1 MRTENENKAV
11 NFLKSK
17 NDHFIKACS
26 NAEFFGKSGKKEKGI
41 PATRRQASRWL
52 MGKGIAYKTHKGLV

>member
-1 MRTENENKAV
+1 MRTENENKAA

-17 NDHFIKACS
+17 NEYFINACS

-41 PATRRQASRWL
+41 PETKRQASKWL